1 VIELQTGA
9 AGYARR
15 RMKPTVDV
23 DRARAASFVLDDE
36 LAPFASEWHRHK
48 RHQVLYS
55 RRGALRLQVGGVQW
69 LVPPQRAAW
78 LAAGTPH
85 RVWATTP
92 VSLRTAYLAGRL
104 GGGLDGC
111 RVFELPAVGRE
122 MLEYGARWGP
132 DGSPKDRKAAA
143 YFAVLAELC
152 REWAS
157 QPSRLSLPAAKT
169 EAIERAMRLT
179 LEGIDRRRGD
189 GDDDGE
195 RGSLAE
201 VARRVGMSTR
211 TLQRQFHA
219 ETGSSWRTFLM
230 QARMLRALELLAAPG
245 ARVTEV
251 AMRLGFT
258 SFGAFSRAFSRLA
271 GETPRD
277 YARRSR

>member
-1 VIELQTGA
+1 
-9 AGYARR
+9 
-15 RMKPTVDV
+15 MKPTVDV

-36 LAPFASEWHRHK
+36 LLPFTSEWHKHK

-85 RVWATTP
+85 RVWATTQ
-92 VSLRTAYLAGRL
+92 VSLRTAYLARPL
-104 GGGLDGC
+104 GKGLEGC
-111 RVFELPAVGRE
+111 RVFELPPLGRE
-122 MLEYGARWGP
+122 LLEYGARWGP
-132 DGSPKDRKAAA
+132 EGAGKDRKAAA
-143 YFAVLAELC
+143 YFGVLAQLC
-152 REWAS
+152 REWAA

-179 LEGIDRRRGD
+179 LEGIDRRRG
-189 GDDDGE
+189 GEDDGE

-211 TLQRQFHA
+211 TLQRQFLA
-219 ETGSSWRTFLM
+219 ETGSSWRTFSM
-230 QARMLRALELLAAPG
+230 QARMLRALELLAVPG

-251 AMRLGFT
+251 AMRLGFS
-258 SFGAFSRAFSRLA
+258 SFGAFTRAFSRLA